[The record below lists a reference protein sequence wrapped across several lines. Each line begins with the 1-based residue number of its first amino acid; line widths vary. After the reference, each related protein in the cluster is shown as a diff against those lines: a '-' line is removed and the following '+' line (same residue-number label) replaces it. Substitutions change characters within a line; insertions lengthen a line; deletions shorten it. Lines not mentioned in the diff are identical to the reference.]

1 MILSYVELV
10 ELAKSGVI
18 CGVRPQAI
26 NAASIDV
33 HLGQDFMRERA
44 VGINDPVDLAA
55 RESIG
60 YNKVSVGWDGDFL
73 LYPSEFVLAH
83 TIETFNLPDNIS
95 AHFMLKS
102 SIARN
107 GINQMAAV
115 WCDAGWS
122 GSSLTLELKNDTR
135 YHTLR
140 MCPGMAIGQM
150 VFHRHTTV
158 PVEQSYRV
166 RGRYNYDKSCHPIK
180 L

>member
-1 MILSYVELV
+1 MILSYTELV

-33 HLGQDFMRERA
+33 HLGQGFMRERSI
-44 VGINDPVDLAA
+44 GLNDPVDLAA

-60 YNKVSVGWDGDFL
+60 YTSVQVEEGGDFL
-73 LYPSEFVLAH
+73 LYPAEFVLAH
-83 TIETFNLPDNIS
+83 TVETFHLPDDIS

-115 WCDAGWS
+115 WCDAGWN
-122 GSSLTLELKNDTR
+122 GSTLTLELKNDTR

-140 MCPGMAIGQM
+140 LAAGMAIGQM
-150 VFHRHTTV
+150 VFHRHTVV
-158 PVEQSYRV
+158 PREQSYRV
-166 RGRYNYDKSCHPIK
+166 RGRYNNDLSCHAIK